1 MNNRSII
8 RVVYIE
14 NNHILFMKS
23 INNHNYSIYDYSGL
37 FIDDEELSLAGSTKY
52 KLVFI
57 IPELNNVM
65 KLLLDFEP
73 CNESR
78 EMMNELGSEEMLFAD
93 DEKRADA
100 SAKFLRH
107 LTYNHNEVVKAVM
120 SEVKTQK
127 RSPEFDLYK

>member
-1 MNNRSII
+1 
-8 RVVYIE
+8 
-14 NNHILFMKS
+14 
-23 INNHNYSIYDYSGL
+23 
-37 FIDDEELSLAGSTKY
+37 
-52 KLVFI
+52 
-57 IPELNNVM
+57 M

-73 CNESR
+73 CNECR
-78 EMMNELGSEEMLFAD
+78 EMMTELSSEEMLFAD
-93 DEKRADA
+93 DEKRVDA

>member
-73 CNESR
+73 CNECR